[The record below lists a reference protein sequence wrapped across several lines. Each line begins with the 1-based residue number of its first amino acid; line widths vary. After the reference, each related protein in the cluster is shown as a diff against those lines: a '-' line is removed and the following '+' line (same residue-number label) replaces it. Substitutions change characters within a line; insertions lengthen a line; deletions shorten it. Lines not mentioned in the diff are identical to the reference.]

1 MNEQEKNAGIAYI
14 LDHGLV
20 VPQRLRAK
28 IAEMFRN
35 LGLRFIFW
43 DTGYSLFFAALTV
56 TIVSGVFIIVPQEYK
71 NSAAVAVAP
80 LLFLLMTLFAETS
93 ERAGGL
99 FELKQTCRYTVR
111 QVMALRVLCYA
122 LVGVAFT
129 AIIAAAS
136 VHSGYEFL
144 SLFPLCLAALFVCAV
159 FELSALRLSGKWAA
173 AIFSAA
179 WVFVNATI
187 PFTFRER
194 WEKLLADVPI
204 AISLTIC
211 MVGLTVLA
219 LQIKNMLSEVK
230 KYAVA

>member
-1 MNEQEKNAGIAYI
+1 
-14 LDHGLV
+14 
-20 VPQRLRAK
+20 
-28 IAEMFRN
+28 
-35 LGLRFIFW
+35 
-43 DTGYSLFFAALTV
+43 
-56 TIVSGVFIIVPQEYK
+56 
-71 NSAAVAVAP
+71 
-80 LLFLLMTLFAETS
+80 MTLFAETS
-93 ERAGGL
+93 ERVGGL

-111 QVMALRVLCYA
+111 QVTALRVLCYA

-136 VHSGYEFL
+136 VHKGYEFL

-159 FELSALRLSGKWAA
+159 FELSALRLRGKWAA

-211 MVGLTVLA
+211 TVGLIVLA
-219 LQIKNMLSEVK
+219 LQIKNMLSEVR